1 MDMITSQA
9 HHHAPDVGLLRAP
22 TRELQV
28 LVWSKQL
35 CTTRFDDYRAVCML
49 SQALH
54 ALQQAKAECLQRPS
68 LACKHVHTALYTLC
82 LACLYLH
89 GLRPVGKE
97 GQKELIVQWA
107 LEHLQIPAPQRERVL
122 WARHLWLTTMTAAS
136 DGTELHAVPDL
147 IATTEQS
154 LAHAQSI
161 FPDWFS

>member
-1 MDMITSQA
+1 MIATQV
-9 HHHAPDVGLLRAP
+9 HHHEPDVGLLRAP

-35 CTTRFDDYRAVCML
+35 QTTRFDDYRAVCML
-49 SQALH
+49 SQTLH
-54 ALQQAKAECLQRPS
+54 ALQQAKAENTHRPA

-82 LACLYLH
+82 QACLYLH

-154 LAHAQSI
+154 LAHARHL

>member
-1 MDMITSQA
+1 MDMIASQV
-9 HHHAPDVGLLRAP
+9 HHHEPDVGLLRAP

-35 CTTRFDDYRAVCML
+35 RTTRFDDYRAVCML
-49 SQALH
+49 SHTLH
-54 ALQQAKAECLQRPS
+54 ALQQAKANHPLRPPQ
-68 LACKHVHTALYTLC
+68 ACNHVHTALFTLC
-82 LACLYLH
+82 QACLYLH

-136 DGTELHAVPDL
+136 DGSELHAVPDL
-147 IATTEQS
+147 IATTDQAV
-154 LAHAQSI
+154 AHARHM